1 MQNFKVVFGMYSS
14 LPFNA
19 SSAFFEELY
28 QGAWRPF
35 LSSLYKFP
43 SLRSILYFS
52 GTIFPWLEEHHPEYM
67 YLLTEMARKGQI
79 ELLGGGLYNPIASLV
94 STQDLTA
101 QIENLSTLIRK
112 TAGKRPSGA
121 WLYEYSWNAALPS
134 ILQNSK
140 IQYTF
145 LPAAVFPDESNGI
158 FVGEPVVTEDH
169 RKQSQFSQLLNHARM
184 MVLLCLL
191 RLLLFI
197 CKNLILN
204 AKIL

>member
-1 MQNFKVVFGMYSS
+1 
-14 LPFNA
+14 
-19 SSAFFEELY
+19 
-28 QGAWRPF
+28 
-35 LSSLYKFP
+35 
-43 SLRSILYFS
+43 
-52 GTIFPWLEEHHPEYM
+52 M
-67 YLLTEMARKGQI
+67 YLLTEMAHKGQI

-169 RKQSQFSQLLNHARM
+169 RKTIAVFPTFESRTNDGTFVPFEATLVHLQESHLE
-184 MVLLCLL
+184 
-191 RLLLFI
+191 
-197 CKNLILN
+197 CKNFVVMADAN
-204 AKIL
+204 EVSMTWDKSGVESP